1 MIAHTLSPTP
11 IKTLILPRGDIVQFK
26 QVLHP
31 QEKKE
36 LLANFGKTSR
46 SSLYR
51 AGRISNIMIPVAS
64 QIWAKN
70 FT

>member
-1 MIAHTLSPTP
+1 M
-11 IKTLILPRGDIVQFK
+11 K
-26 QVLHP
+26 
-31 QEKKE
+31 KKE

-46 SSLYR
+46 SPLYR

-70 FT
+70 FTYAQLNRRRAEK